1 MSFFEPETRA
11 SSLKDEIRVKL
22 MDWITHVN
30 PEWEWKKRGASIFIY
45 QTGHEHRYFE
55 FVDFKPY
62 QGDWGTFLAWHWNK
76 TPDGRDFYTDEEQ
89 ELKKEI
95 EANTLFVSRYKN
107 NKLMRD
113 SKIRGLID
121 SYLNFKG
128 TAPGKSIPHIHEE
141 FDYVQALVTKY
152 GYDKV
157 RRVVDKTIKDEY
169 WGKSFDSFGFFNK
182 KVQGETLFEK
192 IYKSITGE

>member
-1 MSFFEPETRA
+1 MREHTPGPWLIAPDDYLANFVYAINGDGFNRFHLAITRGNI
-11 SSLKDEIRVKL
+11 SKSEI
-22 MDWITHVN
+22 T
-30 PEWEWKKRGASIFIY
+30 S
-45 QTGHEHRYFE
+45 
-55 FVDFKPY
+55 
-62 QGDWGTFLAWHWNK
+62 
-76 TPDGRDFYTDEEQ
+76 
-89 ELKKEI
+89 KKEI

>member
-1 MSFFEPETRA
+1 MNFFEPDTRA

-22 MDWITHVN
+22 MDWITHVS

-45 QTGHEHRYFE
+45 QTGHEYRYFE
-55 FVDFKPY
+55 FIDFKPY
-62 QGDWGTFLAWHWNK
+62 QGKWHTFMIWWFGKGN
-76 TPDGRDFYTDEEQ
+76 PDVFLSEDLQLLR
-89 ELKKEI
+89 KEI

-128 TAPGKSIPHIHEE
+128 IAPGKSIPHIHEE
-141 FDYVQALVTKY
+141 FDYTQALVTKY